1 VLKNLLV
8 AWVVIAVAIGL
19 AAAVVP
25 SVDVHG
31 GFGTLLWLAVLYGF
45 VNAHLGPLLRLL
57 FLPLTVLTLGLFGLV
72 VNGLLLAATAGLS
85 DKLDVGGFLATMLA
99 ALLIT
104 VFASAMCLSLGLLGN
119 RAGQVAR

>member
-1 VLKNLLV
+1 MLKNLLV

-31 GFGTLLWLAVLYGF
+31 GFGTLLWLAVLFGF
-45 VNAHLGPLLRLL
+45 VNALLGPLLRLL

-85 DKLDVGGFLATMLA
+85 DKLDVGGFFATMVA

-104 VFASAMCLSLGLLGN
+104 VFASVMCLSLGLLGN
-119 RAGQVAR
+119 RAGRVAS